1 MADARRRARA
11 AVAALLLAPL
21 LLLQPCSA
29 AVPTAVLSTTLVR
42 AHDTGAKEVT
52 LGPWVNFMTGL
63 SAGAGD
69 AGQVLDNPI
78 VCDLDELGSKML
90 KDPPLV
96 RIDDPCAPTASCQR
110 STAQM
115 TFTPSPNIGT
125 IIKLPATAGVECT
138 VEDSNGEQLKL
149 YWNITMYGENSGPT
163 ASINGGA
170 GWSPGSQTLG
180 GVYEDN
186 SPQPRSVNISTSL
199 ERSTSTVTLA
209 GFFEVSPSN
218 TDEKRAVE
226 AYQNVVTTC
235 EVVSGPKIF
244 LEKPVMRS
252 IVGSTKQDLSF
263 ILARDMSGEA
273 EVMCTHTDAD
283 VSNPSFAQVLGGSVQ
298 TGFRIAVTEVNDPPI
313 ATVLKPAVVANEN
326 SQLSQMV
333 ITGVLRVLPGP
344 EGASENAVQ
353 TVCGTSGPCD
363 CTTSDPSLFERGVQ
377 ARADGSIAFTPAAY
391 QAGKTEVSC
400 AIKDNG
406 SPPLQT
412 MATFSLEITENNDP
426 PRATVAGIDVLTD
439 VFPYLA
445 ASTSEIGQTIAGVT
459 CASTQANELFTVG
472 GRPTITVAPSSG
484 GVGTLKFT
492 LAPDAN
498 TDRSG
503 DATVTCTI
511 SDSVSPPAT
520 KVVSFKLRVRAVNDP
535 PTVTLQSALIV
546 VEAGTRRTVDNFLK
560 AGPGPVNE
568 ADQLPLTYACA
579 TPNQGLFAGGEPP
592 AISDTGTLAFATADA
607 AAGDALVSCTVSDAG
622 PACPAPTNPCG
633 NTGGCPPCSTT
644 VNFTLRVQNT
654 NAPPSFTLLNGGV
667 ISVPTAGRTEAISAL
682 GSLMAGPAAEQQQGQ
697 RVVTRCDRPS
707 NASHFSSAGL
717 PTLGTDGVLRFTT
730 VPGASGRATVRCVLS
745 DSVVPPATSEVTFT
759 IVVGSGVSSGGPNP
773 ICSLSRSPF
782 VVTAPIG
789 VPTEANTFMSIAPG
803 GTGAAQQQLRVACA
817 PVSRDLFR
825 YPDHAV
831 GLQEGVGEDPVAIRL
846 SGFLVSATVITA
858 GLGTSEVRCTVTD
871 GTGSS
876 TVCSF
881 TVVSTASGSGG
892 TGVNGVPVATA
903 RCPVASAGR
912 ASGPQTVPAYLALS
926 PGVGEDQTQRVVG
939 ISCTASPASLFS
951 ATGMPSVEVGTG
963 TLRFTPSGQAGSG
976 TVVCTSTDN
985 GNPAATSQVAFGIAL
1000 VETWDGRQC
1009 PAGVSTAPPAQSGN
1023 SAPCSPNTCRAAA
1036 SPVSA
1041 SCGTGTTTRTNFIS
1055 NLSPGPA
1062 TESWQAVS
1070 TSCTNTRPDLFA
1082 TAGMPV
1088 IDTLGTLRFTPA
1100 TGATGSATV
1109 QCTVTDTG
1117 SPVRTSSFSFDV
1129 QVSCTGGAQS
1139 CLVSDWSAW
1148 STCDRSCGG
1157 GSQTRTRTVTRQPS
1171 AGGAAC
1177 PTLVES
1183 QTCNAQACSGATDCV
1198 VSAWG
1203 AWGPCSAACG
1213 TGQQIRTRTVVANP
1227 SGGGAACPAL
1237 QETRSCNTQACG
1249 TTGTTTSRGSSGQWL
1264 RMVFRRPIEAFRRK
1278 AFEEAV
1284 QNSISGTI
1292 LSLSLMWVCPDTAC
1306 PGLACPSTNSL
1317 RASSGCLDASQ
1328 VFWEGRRASLLQLN
1342 SQSGD
1347 EHVVDFDLPWTGDS
1361 SLSVQQARARAATEL
1376 GAAVTSCNSGSTCHF
1391 AGMNPVSASVAGA
1404 TVDGNPAT
1412 ATTVNRNNI
1421 ASSDGDDGLST
1432 AALIG
1437 IIIAALVLLCLII
1450 LLIYCLVC
1458 HKSKKSKDKE
1468 LDEPREGEE
1477 GYGPHSQ
1484 HPSQYHSQHGSQYR
1498 SQQYDPAGSQYVSKT
1513 QPAELTSPPSGVGS
1527 MRGSILDY
1535 QPGQPVNARYGGD
1548 GQFYPATIHGRDP
1561 EGTYTVNWE
1570 DGTHSPGVAP
1580 TDLQPA

>member
-426 PRATVAGIDVLTD
+426 PRATVAVDPVVVDEDSTTGTSGIDVLTD

-622 PACPAPTNPCG
+622 PAWVC
-633 NTGGCPPCSTT
+633 
-644 VNFTLRVQNT
+644 
-654 NAPPSFTLLNGGV
+654 
-667 ISVPTAGRTEAISAL
+667 
-682 GSLMAGPAAEQQQGQ
+682 
-697 RVVTRCDRPS
+697 
-707 NASHFSSAGL
+707 
-717 PTLGTDGVLRFTT
+717 
-730 VPGASGRATVRCVLS
+730 
-745 DSVVPPATSEVTFT
+745 
-759 IVVGSGVSSGGPNP
+759 
-773 ICSLSRSPF
+773 
-782 VVTAPIG
+782 
-789 VPTEANTFMSIAPG
+789 
-803 GTGAAQQQLRVACA
+803 TGAAR
-817 PVSRDLFR
+817 
-825 YPDHAV
+825 
-831 GLQEGVGEDPVAIRL
+831 
-846 SGFLVSATVITA
+846 
-858 GLGTSEVRCTVTD
+858 
-871 GTGSS
+871 
-876 TVCSF
+876 
-881 TVVSTASGSGG
+881 
-892 TGVNGVPVATA
+892 
-903 RCPVASAGR
+903 
-912 ASGPQTVPAYLALS
+912 
-926 PGVGEDQTQRVVG
+926 
-939 ISCTASPASLFS
+939 
-951 ATGMPSVEVGTG
+951 
-963 TLRFTPSGQAGSG
+963 
-976 TVVCTSTDN
+976 
-985 GNPAATSQVAFGIAL
+985 
-1000 VETWDGRQC
+1000 
-1009 PAGVSTAPPAQSGN
+1009 
-1023 SAPCSPNTCRAAA
+1023 
-1036 SPVSA
+1036 
-1041 SCGTGTTTRTNFIS
+1041 
-1055 NLSPGPA
+1055 
-1062 TESWQAVS
+1062 
-1070 TSCTNTRPDLFA
+1070 
-1082 TAGMPV
+1082 
-1088 IDTLGTLRFTPA
+1088 
-1100 TGATGSATV
+1100 
-1109 QCTVTDTG
+1109 
-1117 SPVRTSSFSFDV
+1117 
-1129 QVSCTGGAQS
+1129 
-1139 CLVSDWSAW
+1139 
-1148 STCDRSCGG
+1148 
-1157 GSQTRTRTVTRQPS
+1157 
-1171 AGGAAC
+1171 
-1177 PTLVES
+1177 
-1183 QTCNAQACSGATDCV
+1183 
-1198 VSAWG
+1198 
-1203 AWGPCSAACG
+1203 
-1213 TGQQIRTRTVVANP
+1213 
-1227 SGGGAACPAL
+1227 
-1237 QETRSCNTQACG
+1237 
-1249 TTGTTTSRGSSGQWL
+1249 
-1264 RMVFRRPIEAFRRK
+1264 
-1278 AFEEAV
+1278 
-1284 QNSISGTI
+1284 
-1292 LSLSLMWVCPDTAC
+1292 
-1306 PGLACPSTNSL
+1306 
-1317 RASSGCLDASQ
+1317 
-1328 VFWEGRRASLLQLN
+1328 
-1342 SQSGD
+1342 
-1347 EHVVDFDLPWTGDS
+1347 
-1361 SLSVQQARARAATEL
+1361 
-1376 GAAVTSCNSGSTCHF
+1376 
-1391 AGMNPVSASVAGA
+1391 
-1404 TVDGNPAT
+1404 
-1412 ATTVNRNNI
+1412 
-1421 ASSDGDDGLST
+1421 
-1432 AALIG
+1432 
-1437 IIIAALVLLCLII
+1437 
-1450 LLIYCLVC
+1450 
-1458 HKSKKSKDKE
+1458 
-1468 LDEPREGEE
+1468 
-1477 GYGPHSQ
+1477 
-1484 HPSQYHSQHGSQYR
+1484 
-1498 SQQYDPAGSQYVSKT
+1498 
-1513 QPAELTSPPSGVGS
+1513 
-1527 MRGSILDY
+1527 
-1535 QPGQPVNARYGGD
+1535 
-1548 GQFYPATIHGRDP
+1548 
-1561 EGTYTVNWE
+1561 
-1570 DGTHSPGVAP
+1570 
-1580 TDLQPA
+1580 